1 MCRAQRV
8 GPSVSGNTNAW
19 RHCLATPATGHCRCA
34 IVSLP
39 LTAHLEPA
47 ESRDCAQEEFVVK
60 VIGLIGGMSW
70 ESTVPYYCC
79 INEHVK
85 RRLGGLH
92 SARVVLYSVDFHDI
106 EKLQHA
112 GRWDEAG
119 EILAAAAR
127 ALAAAGADFIVLCT
141 NTMHKVVGA
150 IEGAVRIP
158 VLHIADATAAEIER
172 AGVRR
177 VGLLATR
184 FTMEQEFYRGRLES
198 QHGIDVIVP
207 EPAER
212 DLVHD
217 VIYDELCLGV
227 ISDTSRERYREIIT
241 RLVERGAEGIIYGC
255 TEIGLLVSQADSPV
269 PVFDTAQIHAAAA
282 VDFALGG

>member
-1 MCRAQRV
+1 
-8 GPSVSGNTNAW
+8 
-19 RHCLATPATGHCRCA
+19 
-34 IVSLP
+34 
-39 LTAHLEPA
+39 
-47 ESRDCAQEEFVVK
+47 VK

-70 ESTVPYYCC
+70 ESTVPYYCH
-79 INEHVK
+79 INELVK
-85 RRLGGLH
+85 QRLGGLH
-92 SARVVLYSVDFHDI
+92 SARIVLYSVDFHDI

-119 EILAAAAR
+119 AILAAAAQ
-127 ALAAAGADFIVLCT
+127 ALVAAGADFIVLCT

-150 IEGAVRIP
+150 IESAVTIP
-158 VLHIADATAAEIER
+158 MLHIADATAAEIQR
-172 AGVRR
+172 AGLRR

-184 FTMEQEFYRGRLES
+184 FTMEQDFYRGRLES

-207 EPAER
+207 DEGER
-212 DLVHD
+212 ELVHR

-227 ISDTSRERYREIIT
+227 ISDTSRERYRESIA
-241 RLVERGAEGIIYGC
+241 RLVERGAEGIIFGC

-282 VDFALGG
+282 VEFALAG